1 MGNIDHILK
10 GQIGDDAYFIAR
22 HLDDWSNSTSS
33 TDMSAPY
40 TEASTSSPKPV
51 AAARPSLPF
60 TTTRRTPPSSPTVDQ
75 LLNPMSAV
83 SLGSS
88 PPNTDAAGAEGDAIS
103 ANSADVIGVA

>member
-1 MGNIDHILK
+1 M
-10 GQIGDDAYFIAR
+10 
-22 HLDDWSNSTSS
+22 
-33 TDMSAPY
+33 
-40 TEASTSSPKPV
+40 

-88 PPNTDAAGAEGDAIS
+88 PPPTDAAAGAEGDAIS
-103 ANSADVIGVA
+103 ANSADVIGVADGVGGWRQVWSLFRILLLAKLLFAQS